1 MWNPIN
7 IMQLHAIRNFGERFH
22 KCLELLQINFM
33 RPTSR
38 GQCSGHSRQGA
49 AGAGSGCSLLFEQC
63 PVKGVVVLV
72 IKGAKE
78 DPEKLTEV
86 HVVGC
91 LLKPQTPTVVQIHCK
106 FRWETLGEQVGWG
119 GVGGKWGEQRGG
131 GGSRWCK
138 WGEQRGGGGS
148 RWCLLEIGVTGF
160 QARQVAPQLLYSQ
173 DCIVLTLHKT
183 SMGVDN
189 FFSLIFSYF
198 CFFVA
203 ACVVRQN

>member
-1 MWNPIN
+1 
-7 IMQLHAIRNFGERFH
+7 MQ
-22 KCLELLQINFM
+22 
-33 RPTSR
+33 PTSR
-38 GQCSGHSRQGA
+38 GKCSGHSRQGA
-49 AGAGSGCSLLFEQC
+49 AGTGRGCSLLFEQC

-72 IKGAKE
+72 IKGSKE

-106 FRWETLGEQVGWG
+106 FRWETLGEQV
-119 GVGGKWGEQRGG
+119 VGG
-131 GGSRWCK
+131 GG
-138 WGEQRGGGGS
+138 RG
-148 RWCLLEIGVTGF
+148 WCLLEIGVTSC
-160 QARQVAPQLLYSQ
+160 QARRVAPQLLYSQ